1 MNAKKFNISI
11 AGALVALVLLSLG
24 LSGCHLR
31 PLLYDVAVY
40 PDTISPNADGVDDA
54 TNIEYKLSR
63 NATISIFFVDE
74 KGDRFYF
81 RQDRPRSA
89 GEYRV
94 QWGGVIN
101 QRVWHETDMVRQSVE
116 SWVLPDGA
124 YTWVIEAKDE
134 RGESAR
140 IEGPIALSGGDTVVP
155 ELRKFTV
162 SLPTFTPNQDGLD
175 DRTGVAYFLNKDV
188 ETVRVFLYDP
198 AEPDVQY
205 PIEEQQRTAKPGEAG
220 YHYYDYDGGVDRGA
234 DPPKDGTYVVMA
246 EARDLVGHHVVVSS
260 TLQIV
265 NGGLPRAEVVN
276 GEIQWGEA
284 LRSLQGTEVYLP
296 LGSTLVFTTYI
307 ENYGRVPIRTS
318 GPMSGAPYRS
328 DENYNTLAVEQGQDS
343 YHQQAG
349 VWRFGINLDISE
361 TDFPYRWAVGTP
373 DELRREVID
382 GREQWFLDP
391 GKRGTVTGSI
401 ELVGPFPREAIFAW
415 GGLIHEYVGVKA
427 ENNYVDRLL
436 INIGIP

>member
-11 AGALVALVLLSLG
+11 AGVLVALVLLSLG

-54 TNIEYKLSR
+54 TNIEYKLAR
-63 NATISIFFVDE
+63 NASISIFFIDE
-74 KGDRFYF
+74 QGDRFYF
-81 RQDRPRSA
+81 REDRPRSA

-101 QRVWHETDMVRQSVE
+101 QRIWQETDTVRQSVE
-116 SWVLPDGA
+116 SWVLPDGV
-124 YTWVIEAKDE
+124 YTWVVEATDE

-140 IEGPIALSGGDTVVP
+140 IEGPIVLSGGDTVVP

-188 ETVRVFLYDP
+188 DSVRVFLYDP
-198 AEPDVQY
+198 AEPGVEY
-205 PIEEQQRTAKPGEAG
+205 PIEEQERSAKPGEAG

-246 EARDLVGHHVVVSS
+246 EARDLAGHHVVVSS

-265 NGGLPRAEVVN
+265 NGGMPRAEVVN

-284 LRSLQGTEVYLP
+284 LRSLEGTEVYLP
-296 LGSTLVFTTYI
+296 LGATLVFTTYI

-318 GPMSGAPYRS
+318 GPMPGTQYRN
-328 DENYNTLAVEQGQDS
+328 DENYNTLALKQGQDS

-349 VWRFGINLDISE
+349 VWRFGINLDVSE

-391 GKRGTVTGSI
+391 GQRGTVTGSI

-436 INIGIP
+436 VNIGLP